1 MNDFRAKKERCTL
14 PLAYAW
20 GNSGGMRNVEPLSIS
35 RDLFL
40 LYETISRHLSRS
52 KLDFA
57 SIHKIRRI
65 PTVSSHFLLDFAICF
80 FPKRTDEM
88 LAYPAIRVPF
98 ATICHRSRFRYL
110 GRLKIRRL
118 QGGYFY
124 LISLYLCRTSPTRGK
139 SDTRKVLNLAG
150 LSIFLGNLSIETK

>member
-1 MNDFRAKKERCTL
+1 MISEQKRGASS
-14 PLAYAW
+14 PLAYALH
-20 GNSGGMRNVEPLSIS
+20 SGGAMRNVEPLSIS

-40 LYETISRHLSRS
+40 LYETISRHLSKS

-98 ATICHRSRFRYL
+98 ATICHRSRFSNH
-110 GRLKIRRL
+110 GRLKIRPL
-118 QGGYFY
+118 QGRYFY
-124 LISLYLCRTSPTRGK
+124 LISCLCAARPLLG
-139 SDTRKVLNLAG
+139 
-150 LSIFLGNLSIETK
+150 GNLILGRC